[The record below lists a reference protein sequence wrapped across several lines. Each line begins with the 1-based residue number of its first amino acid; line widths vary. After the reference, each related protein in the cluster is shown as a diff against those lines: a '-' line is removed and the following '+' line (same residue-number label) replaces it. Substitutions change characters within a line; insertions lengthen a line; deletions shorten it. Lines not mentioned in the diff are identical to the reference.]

1 MLSQGIIIARATA
14 AGTGAIALIRLSGPG
29 SISLV
34 SRFFSPL
41 SKKNIIDCDSHTLH
55 LGHIYKDHSQQPL
68 DEVLVSL
75 FKAPR
80 SYTGEEV
87 VEISCHGSNYIQQ
100 EILQL
105 FVSTNECRMAE
116 AGEFTLRAFLNG
128 KMGLDQAEAVADLI
142 ASENEASHRIAM
154 SQMRGG
160 FHHQIN
166 DLRKELIEFASL
178 IELELD
184 FSTEDVAFADRTQL
198 QLLLEKLKTTI
209 RSLLDSFALGNVLKN
224 GVPIAIVGAPNV
236 GKSTLLNALLN
247 EERAIVSSIAG
258 TTRDTIEDEISI
270 DGIRFRFID
279 TAGIRQT
286 SDEIEQIGIHKT
298 FEKIQQ
304 AALVLYLLEAKD
316 YTEAK
321 KEEIHEFCKTQQ
333 IDPENMLVV
342 LNKIDIQKPELT
354 KTNSQSVLFISAQN
368 GDGIDELRN
377 KLSSLVQLGNL
388 KATDIVVSNS
398 RHFNALNASLTSVM
412 NVQEGLTNEL
422 SGDLMAIDLR
432 EAIHHL
438 GEITGSV
445 TTDDLL
451 GSIFSNFCIGK

>member
-29 SISLV
+29 SIALV

-41 SKKNIIDCDSHTLH
+41 SKKKIVDCDSHTLH

-198 QLLLEKLKTTI
+198 QQLLEKLKTTI

-298 FEKIQQ
+298 FEKMQQ

-316 YTEAK
+316 YTKAK

-333 IDPENMLVV
+333 IDPENVLVV

-368 GDGIDELRN
+368 GDGIDELRT
-377 KLSSLVQLGNL
+377 SSVH
-388 KATDIVVSNS
+388 S
-398 RHFNALNASLTSVM
+398 FN
-412 NVQEGLTNEL
+412 
-422 SGDLMAIDLR
+422 
-432 EAIHHL
+432 
-438 GEITGSV
+438 
-445 TTDDLL
+445 
-451 GSIFSNFCIGK
+451 

>member
-1 MLSQGIIIARATA
+1 MPKDTSIKSVLII
-14 AGTGAIALIRLSGPG
+14 GSGPIVIGQACEFDYSG
-29 SISLV
+29 SQASRSLREEGIEV
-34 SRFFSPL
+34 
-41 SKKNIIDCDSHTLH
+41 TL
-55 LGHIYKDHSQQPL
+55 IN
-68 DEVLVSL
+68 
-75 FKAPR
+75 
-80 SYTGEEV
+80 
-87 VEISCHGSNYIQQ
+87 SNPATIM
-100 EILQL
+100 
-105 FVSTNECRMAE
+105 TNPV
-116 AGEFTLRAFLNG
+116 
-128 KMGLDQAEAVADLI
+128 VADNIYL
-142 ASENEASHRIAM
+142 
-154 SQMRGG
+154 
-160 FHHQIN
+160 
-166 DLRKELIEFASL
+166 KP
-178 IELELD
+178 LE
-184 FSTEDVAFADRTQL
+184 
-198 QLLLEKLKTTI
+198 
-209 RSLLDSFALGNVLKN
+209 
-224 GVPIAIVGAPNV
+224 P
-236 GKSTLLNALLN
+236 
-247 EERAIVSSIAG
+247 
-258 TTRDTIEDEISI
+258 
-270 DGIRFRFID
+270 
-279 TAGIRQT
+279 QT

-298 FEKIQQ
+298 FEKMQQ

-321 KEEIHEFCKTQQ
+321 KEEIIEFCKTQQ
-333 IDPENMLVV
+333 IDPENVLVV

>member
-29 SISLV
+29 SIELV

-41 SKKNIIDCDSHTLH
+41 SKRNIIDCDSHTLH

-116 AGEFTLRAFLNG
+116 AGELTLRAFLNG

-198 QLLLEKLKTTI
+198 QHLLEKLKTTI
-209 RSLLDSFALGNVLKN
+209 RSLLDSFGLGNVLKN

-298 FEKIQQ
+298 FEKMQQ

-316 YTEAK
+316 YNEAK

-333 IDPENMLVV
+333 IDPENVLVV

-368 GDGIDELRN
+368 GDGIDDLRN

>member
-41 SKKNIIDCDSHTLH
+41 SKKKIVDCDSHTLH
-55 LGHIYKDHSQQPL
+55 LGHIYKDQSQQPL

-87 VEISCHGSNYIQQ
+87 VEVSCHGSNYIQQ

-198 QLLLEKLKTTI
+198 QQLLEKLKTTI

-298 FEKIQQ
+298 FEKMQQ

-333 IDPENMLVV
+333 IDPENVLVI

-368 GDGIDELRN
+368 GDGIDQLRN

>member
-29 SISLV
+29 SIELV

-198 QLLLEKLKTTI
+198 QQLLEKLKTTI

-298 FEKIQQ
+298 FEKLQQ

-333 IDPENMLVV
+333 IDPENVLVV

-368 GDGIDELRN
+368 GDGINDLRN

>member
-1 MLSQGIIIARATA
+1 M
-14 AGTGAIALIRLSGPG
+14 
-29 SISLV
+29 
-34 SRFFSPL
+34 
-41 SKKNIIDCDSHTLH
+41 
-55 LGHIYKDHSQQPL
+55 
-68 DEVLVSL
+68 
-75 FKAPR
+75 
-80 SYTGEEV
+80 
-87 VEISCHGSNYIQQ
+87 
-100 EILQL
+100 
-105 FVSTNECRMAE
+105 
-116 AGEFTLRAFLNG
+116 
-128 KMGLDQAEAVADLI
+128 
-142 ASENEASHRIAM
+142 
-154 SQMRGG
+154 
-160 FHHQIN
+160 
-166 DLRKELIEFASL
+166 
-178 IELELD
+178 
-184 FSTEDVAFADRTQL
+184 
-198 QLLLEKLKTTI
+198 
-209 RSLLDSFALGNVLKN
+209 DSFALGNVLKN

-298 FEKIQQ
+298 FEKMQQ

-333 IDPENMLVV
+333 IDPENVLVV

-368 GDGIDELRN
+368 GDGIDDLRN

>member
-34 SRFFSPL
+34 SRFFSAL

-68 DEVLVSL
+68 DEVLLSL

-105 FVSTNECRMAE
+105 FVRTNECRMAE

-198 QLLLEKLKTTI
+198 QQLLEKLKTTI

-298 FEKIQQ
+298 FEKMQQ

-333 IDPENMLVV
+333 IDPENVLVV

-388 KATDIVVSNS
+388 KAADIVVSNS

>member
-41 SKKNIIDCDSHTLH
+41 SKKKIFDCVSHTRH

-198 QLLLEKLKTTI
+198 QQLLEKLKTTI

-298 FEKIQQ
+298 FEKMQQ

-333 IDPENMLVV
+333 IDPENVLVV

-368 GDGIDELRN
+368 GDGFDELRN

-438 GEITGSV
+438 GEITGNV

>member
-1 MLSQGIIIARATA
+1 MLSKGIIIARATA

-29 SISLV
+29 SIALV

-41 SKKNIIDCDSHTLH
+41 SKKKIVDCDSHTLH
-55 LGHIYKDHSQQPL
+55 LGHIYKDQGQQPL

-75 FKAPR
+75 FKAPK

-198 QLLLEKLKTTI
+198 QQLLEKLKTTI

-298 FEKIQQ
+298 FEKMQQ
-304 AALVLYLLEAKD
+304 AALVLFLLEAKE

-333 IDPENMLVV
+333 INPENVLVV
-342 LNKIDIQKPELT
+342 LNKIDIQKP
-354 KTNSQSVLFISAQN
+354 KVSANNKDSVLFISAQN
-368 GDGIDELRN
+368 GDGIDQLRN

>member
-1 MLSQGIIIARATA
+1 MLSKGIIIARATA

-29 SISLV
+29 SIALV

-41 SKKNIIDCDSHTLH
+41 SKKKIVDCDSHTLH
-55 LGHIYKDHSQQPL
+55 LGHIYKDQSQQPL

-75 FKAPR
+75 FKTPK

-198 QLLLEKLKTTI
+198 QQLLEKLKTTI

-270 DGIRFRFID
+270 DGIQFRFID

-298 FEKIQQ
+298 FEKMQQ

-333 IDPENMLVV
+333 IDSKNVLVV

-368 GDGIDELRN
+368 GDGIDQLRN